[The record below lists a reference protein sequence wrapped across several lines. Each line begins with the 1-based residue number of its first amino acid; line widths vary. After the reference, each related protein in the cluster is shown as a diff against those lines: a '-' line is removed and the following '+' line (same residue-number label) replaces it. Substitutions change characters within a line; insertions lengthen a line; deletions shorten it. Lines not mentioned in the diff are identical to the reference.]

1 MFLLH
6 TKNRR
11 RSVGTLLAGLLLL
24 AAGCGRSR
32 TVVTGDGKDG
42 QTAPPQMT
50 MLNGAKEQRQVVLQI
65 TDSDGKRSIMQPVAD
80 KK

>member
-1 MFLLH
+1 
-6 TKNRR
+6 
-11 RSVGTLLAGLLLL
+11 
-24 AAGCGRSR
+24 
-32 TVVTGDGKDG
+32 
-42 QTAPPQMT
+42 MT